1 MNCFASCTS
10 VDLLAV
16 HDQVVDVLLDLNY
29 LLLLLS
35 LLLLPSLH
43 QCPDV
48 RREELRLERV
58 DDVEEELSVD
68 CLQLRLIEL
77 SCSLLNQEIRE
88 ILLQHFVIQ
97 GVL

>member
-16 HDQVVDVLLDLNY
+16 HDQVVDVLLYLNY

-35 LLLLPSLH
+35 LLLLSLLH
-43 QCPDV
+43 QCSDV
-48 RREELRLERV
+48 SWEEVRLHRI

-68 CLQLRLIEL
+68 CLQPNFVNL
-77 SCSLLNQEIRE
+77 S
-88 ILLQHFVIQ
+88 
-97 GVL
+97 